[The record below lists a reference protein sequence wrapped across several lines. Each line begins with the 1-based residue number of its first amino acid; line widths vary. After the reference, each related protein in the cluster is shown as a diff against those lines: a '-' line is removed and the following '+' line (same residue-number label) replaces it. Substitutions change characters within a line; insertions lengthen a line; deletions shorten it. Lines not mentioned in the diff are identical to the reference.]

1 MIPKYHFVLQ
11 VGFHFVKQMTSETE
25 RTGAGTAFPIL
36 AHSELKAVCS
46 PEVCVGTDPLK
57 SGLLAIFRIPFT
69 VALHD
74 PFRNKTLCSL

>member
-1 MIPKYHFVLQ
+1 MVPKYHFVLQ
-11 VGFHFVKQMTSETE
+11 VGFHFVKQMTSETG
-25 RTGAGTAFPIL
+25 RAGAGTALPIL

-46 PEVCVGTDPLK
+46 PEVCVGTDSLK
-57 SGLLAIFRIPFT
+57 SGHLAIFYIPFT

>member
-11 VGFHFVKQMTSETE
+11 VGIHFVKQMTSETG
-25 RTGAGTAFPIL
+25 RAGAGTALSVL

-46 PEVCVGTDPLK
+46 LEVCVGADPLK
-57 SGLLAIFRIPFT
+57 SGHLAIFRIPFT
-69 VALHD
+69 VALHH